1 MEFTTAQISGF
12 LGSYFWPLLR
22 ISGMLML
29 APVFGA
35 GSTPVRVRLGIGL
48 VITWVLYPLLPAA
61 PAVEPLSATGIVVTF
76 NQLLLGV
83 ATGFIFQLVFGAVVL
98 GAQTIAMTMGLGF
111 AQFIDPEGEPTVVL
125 GTFYTLLGTLLFLAL
140 NGHLVLIQVLA
151 ESFHAIPVGASG
163 LSQDSIIQLVLWGS
177 RMFAGGLLIALPA
190 VLAITLINV
199 AFGVVARAAP
209 QVNIFGV
216 LFPVTMVAGFAVML
230 LTLPS
235 LLPRFT
241 ALVMDGF
248 DFAEHSLLIGS

>member
-1 MEFTTAQISGF
+1 MEFTTAQITGF
-12 LGSYFWPLLR
+12 LGGYLWPLLR

-35 GSTPVRVRLGIGL
+35 GTTPVRVRLGLGL
-48 VITWVLYPLLPAA
+48 VITWALYPLLPAA
-61 PAVEPLSATGIVVTF
+61 PAVEPLSATGVVIAF

-83 ATGFIFQLVFGAVVL
+83 ATGFIFQLVFGALVL

-111 AQFIDPEGEPTVVL
+111 AQFIDPDGEPTVVV
-125 GTFYTLLGTLLFLAL
+125 GTFYTVLGTLLFIGL
-140 NGHLVLIQVLA
+140 NGHLVMLQVMA
-151 ESFHAIPVGASG
+151 ESFRAIPVGVAG

-190 VLAITLINV
+190 VLAVTLINV

-209 QVNIFGV
+209 QINIFGV
-216 LFPVTMVAGFAVML
+216 LFPATMAVGFIVML
-230 LTLPS
+230 VTLPS

-248 DFAEHSLLIGS
+248 DFIEHSLLVGS